1 MAYQPITHS
10 GAWHALQKHH
20 AEISSTPL
28 RDLFSDDPRRQENFS
43 AQAAG
48 IHLDYSKNPVTS
60 ATLELFEHLADTAN
74 IKRQTSALFN
84 GEVVNLSE
92 NRPALHTALR
102 CRKNKPLVIDGVN
115 ITTEIADALK
125 QMRHF
130 VSKIQSGQWQGYN
143 GKAIRHIVNI
153 GIGGSYLGPM
163 AVAEALRPYWTHDV
177 QCHFIANIDGSEF
190 TEIVKNLHPENTL
203 FIIAS
208 KSFGTQETLKN
219 AIAAKAWYLGKG
231 GEEAH
236 IDKHFVAVSSNIL
249 KAKQFGIDEANIFP
263 MWDWVGGRYSLWSPI
278 GLPLA
283 LTIGMDNFDR
293 LLDGAHAMDNHFI
306 DAPFKQ
312 NLPALMAMLQV
323 WQINFFSAQSQ
334 AIIPYDHCL
343 RGLPAHLQQL
353 EMESNGKRVSQTGAP
368 IQHDTGAIIWGGAGS
383 NGQHAYHQL
392 FHQGTH
398 IVPVDFIVPLQSHNP
413 VNDHHDILFANC
425 LSQSRVMMHGKTLA
439 EAESELR
446 SSGHSEQQ
454 ISQLAPQKVIPGN
467 RSNNILLTDKMTPQV
482 IGALVA
488 LYEHKVFCQSV
499 IWDINPFDQWGVEL
513 GKQIGDDIGDALSD
527 PQTSI
532 TQFDSSTQSLIKK
545 YRAAKNY

>member
-1 MAYQPITHS
+1 MDTQSITDTKQWRSLEQHQ
-10 GAWHALQKHH
+10 QK
-20 AEISSTPL
+20 ITQTPL
-28 RDLFSDDPRRQENFS
+28 RKLFEQDQHRQEKFS

-48 IHLDYSKNPVTS
+48 IYLDYSKNPITDS
-60 ATLELFEHLADTAN
+60 TLTLLEELLISAN
-74 IKRQTSALFN
+74 IKQRTKALFN
-84 GEVVNLSE
+84 GEAVNLSE

-102 CRKNKPLVIDGVN
+102 CRKKAPLYVNNVN
-115 ITTEIADALK
+115 ITEEIHAARQ
-125 QMRHF
+125 QMRRF
-130 VSKIQSGQWQGYN
+130 VESIQSGQWRGYN

-163 AVAEALRPYWTHDV
+163 AVAEALRPYWTNDV

-190 TEIVKNLHPENTL
+190 AEIVKDLQPDNTL

-219 AIAAKAWYLGKG
+219 AEAAKAWHIQNG
-231 GEEAH
+231 GTEDQVH
-236 IDKHFVAVSSNIL
+236 KHFIAVSSNQS
-249 KAKQFGIDEANIFP
+249 KAQQFGINKANIFP

-283 LTIGMDNFDR
+283 LTIGMDNFDL
-293 LLDGAHAMDNHFI
+293 LLDGAHEMDNHFI
-306 DAPFKQ
+306 EAPIKQ
-312 NLPALMAMLQV
+312 NLPALMALLQV
-323 WQINFFSAQSQ
+323 WQINFFGAQSQ

-353 EMESNGKRVSQTGAP
+353 EMESNGKRVSQTGTP

-398 IVPVDFIVPLQSHNP
+398 TVPVDFIVPLQSHNP
-413 VNDHHDILFANC
+413 INDHHDILFANC
-425 LSQSRVMMHGKTLA
+425 LSQSRVMMHGKTQA
-439 EAESELR
+439 EAEAELR
-446 SSGHSEQQ
+446 ASGHTEQQ
-454 ISQLAPQKVIPGN
+454 IKQLAPQKVIPGN
-467 RSNNILLTDKMTPQV
+467 RPNNILLTEKMTPKV

-499 IWDINPFDQWGVEL
+499 IWNINPFDQWGVEL
-513 GKQIGDDIGDALSD
+513 GKQIGDDIGDALAN
-527 PQTSI
+527 PLASI
-532 TQFDSSTQSLIKK
+532 TQFDSSTQGLIKK
-545 YRAAKNY
+545 YRDAKK